1 MIKRI
6 EDYEEMLQAMLEE
19 GIDKERAE
27 KVIEESYILGLL
39 DVPKCMN

>member
-1 MIKRI
+1 MIKI

-19 GIDKERAE
+19 GIDKERDE

-39 DVPKCMN
+39 DVPKYMN